1 VRDPGLR
8 TVAAAPGTG
17 YTRVAM
23 LTDHALRALPKVELH
38 RHLDGSVRI
47 ATLLDL
53 ARRGRLDLGARTE
66 AVLAPLATITEPL
79 DDLAAVLG
87 RFSLLQKSLFDAS
100 AVSRV
105 AFENVEDAWRDGVV
119 AAELRFAP
127 AFIASGKNLTAA
139 EIVAA
144 VVDGTR
150 RAAERFPVEVALI
163 GILPRSA
170 PLEANQAATRALLE
184 FRASGRAGAGLIRG
198 FDLADQEDVHDPL
211 PLVPLVD
218 AAREAGL
225 GITIHSGEN
234 TGPDWIRRTLE
245 LFRPRRI
252 GHGIKAWGDHDLVA
266 QLCERDVLL
275 EVCPTSNRLTRS
287 VPSLEEH
294 PLPLLFR
301 AGVPVS
307 LNSDDPHLMA
317 IDLVHEYALCA
328 RFFGFGLEEFA
339 AMNRAALAHSFLDL
353 EAKRRAGERLGA

>member
-1 VRDPGLR
+1 M
-8 TVAAAPGTG
+8 AAAAGTG
-17 YTRVAM
+17 YTRFVM
-23 LTDHALRALPKVELH
+23 LTEPALRALPKVELH

-53 ARRGRLDLGARTE
+53 ARRGRLDLGARSP
-66 AVLAPLATITEPL
+66 AALARLATITEPL

-87 RFSLLQKSLFDAS
+87 RFSLLQRALFDAA

-105 AFENVEDAWRDGVV
+105 AFENVEDAWRDGIV
-119 AAELRFAP
+119 AVELRFAP
-127 AFIASGKNLTAA
+127 AFIAAGKGLTADG
-139 EIVAA
+139 IVAA
-144 VVDGTR
+144 AVDGVR

-163 GILPRSA
+163 GILPRGA
-170 PLEANQAATRALLE
+170 PLEANQAATRALLD
-184 FRASGRAGAGLIRG
+184 FRASGRPGAELIRG

-245 LFRPRRI
+245 LFRPQRI
-252 GHGIKAWGDHDLVA
+252 GHGVRAWGDPGLVSLLA
-266 QLCERDVLL
+266 ERGVLL
-275 EVCPTSNRLTRS
+275 EMCLTSNRLTRA

-294 PLPLLFR
+294 PLPFLLR

-317 IDLVHEYALCA
+317 IDLVHEYALSA
-328 RFFGFGLEEFA
+328 RLYGFGLEEFA
-339 AMNRAALAHSFLDL
+339 AMNRAALAHSFLPAK
-353 EAKRRAGERLGA
+353 AKRRVQERLGA